1 MLPGAVFPSLQ
12 AGYILA
18 GLLTCTPSA
27 PPEVVIE
34 FKNAPPRL
42 ETGESTR
49 DLARTKENSTSPN
62 YGAEFPIVGGLTESN
77 YNVSYKTQFL
87 NMSSSVY
94 SGADSAAGMRQV
106 CVHPKTVTVT
116 VTYMPVIYVASD
128 YPHGSCRYNLTE
140 EHEMRHVSVDT
151 ITING
156 FLPKIRQAVVDAV
169 SGWHGVGP
177 VDETQMEA
185 VQNSLSDQL
194 KAPVKKIFDQLQQTR
209 RARQQA
215 VDSRDEYRRL
225 STSCRNERF

>member
-1 MLPGAVFPSLQ
+1 MLSGAVFPSLQ

-27 PPEVVIE
+27 PPEVVME
-34 FKNAPPRL
+34 FNNSPPRL
-42 ETGESTR
+42 ETGKSTR
-49 DLARTKENSTSPN
+49 DLAQMKNDSTSPN

-77 YNVSYKTQFL
+77 YSVSYKTQFL
-87 NMSSSVY
+87 NMSSGVY
-94 SGADSAAGMRQV
+94 SGADSAAGVRQV
-106 CVHPKTVTVT
+106 CIHPKTVTVT
-116 VTYMPVIYVASD
+116 VAYTPVIYVASD

-140 EHEMRHVSVDT
+140 EHEMHHVNVDA

-156 FLPKIRQAVVDAV
+156 FLPKIREAITDAV

-185 VQNSLSDQL
+185 VQNRLSDQL
-194 KAPVKKIFDQLQQTR
+194 KAPVKKIFDQLQQMR

-215 VDSRDEYRRL
+215 VDSREEYRRL
-225 STSCRNERF
+225 STSCRNEGF